1 MNKLNMLSIVIFV
14 ANLIILVLAL
24 WRIAPLSL
32 VYILGA
38 SGILLGIF
46 SLVHARKKQYLGIT
60 LNTLLLIIVVM
71 WTYIPPY
78 LFSN

>member
-32 VYILGA
+32 VYILGT
-38 SGILLGIF
+38 SGILIGILSLGQAREKRSLGIIF
-46 SLVHARKKQYLGIT
+46 NSG
-60 LNTLLLIIVVM
+60 LLLIVVM
-71 WTYIPPY
+71 WIYLPPY